1 MQRENHPG
9 PGLPYA
15 LGAYGIW
22 GFLPLYL
29 MLVRTVPA
37 MEFVGWRIL
46 FTLPVCLLF
55 VTIRRQGAELW
66 RALRNPRVM
75 GWLALTSTL
84 IGGNWLVYIIAIQH
98 DEVYAASLGYYIN
111 PLVNVLIGAFFLK
124 EQISRRQWIAVA
136 LAAIGVGM
144 LFSGA
149 LTTLWIS
156 LSLAFSFGFYGMVR
170 KLAPVGALPGLTVE
184 SLILSLPAAA
194 IVLWHAQTPDGS
206 ALAGDATIAALIAMG
221 GMVTAVPLLMFATAA
236 RRMDYSALGF
246 VQFLAPTIM
255 FILGLTVFREP
266 LNTTQLAS
274 FIAIWCAIGVFI
286 WDLLA
291 RRQRSKAA
299 RKA

>member
-15 LGAYGIW
+15 LGTYGIW

-29 MLVRTVPA
+29 MLVSTVPA
-37 MEFVGWRIL
+37 MEFVGWRII
-46 FTLPVCLLF
+46 FTLPVCLLL
-55 VTIRRQGAELW
+55 VAVRRQGAEVW
-66 RALRNPRVM
+66 RVLHDRRTMAL
-75 GWLALTSTL
+75 LALTSML
-84 IGGNWLVYIIAIQH
+84 IGGNWLVYIIAIQR

-124 EQISRRQWIAVA
+124 EQISRRQWIAVG

-156 LSLAFSFGFYGMVR
+156 LALACSFGLYGMVR

-184 SLILSLPAAA
+184 SLILSLPATA
-194 IVLWHAQTPDGS
+194 IVLWHAHSAPGS
-206 ALAGDATIAALIAMG
+206 ALAGDTSLAVMITMAGVI
-221 GMVTAVPLLMFATAA
+221 TAVPLLMFATAA

-246 VQFLAPTIM
+246 VQFLAPSIM
-255 FILGLTVFREP
+255 FILGLTVFKEP
-266 LNTTQLAS
+266 LDQTQLAS
-274 FIAIWCAIGVFI
+274 FIAIWCAIGVFS

-291 RRQRSKAA
+291 RRRQSKAA

>member
-1 MQRENHPG
+1 
-9 PGLPYA
+9 L
-15 LGAYGIW
+15 LAYLIW
-22 GFLPLYL
+22 GSLPLYIRAMQHVGAL
-29 MLVRTVPA
+29 ELLAHRVIWSVPTA
-37 MEFVGWRIL
+37 IL
-46 FTLPVCLLF
+46 FIAVAANWRDVRAAF
-55 VTIRRQGAELW
+55 SGAHLK
-66 RALRNPRVM
+66 
-75 GWLALTSTL
+75 WLALSGLL
-84 IGGNWLVYIIAIQH
+84 IGVNWTIYIWAVNA
-98 DEVYAASLGYYIN
+98 ERAMEASLGYYIN

-124 EQISRRQWIAVA
+124 EHISGRQWIAVA

-156 LSLAFSFGFYGMVR
+156 LTLAFSFGFYGMVR

-194 IVLWHAQTPDGS
+194 IVLWHAQTPPGS

-221 GMVTAVPLLMFATAA
+221 GIVTAVPLLMFATAA
-236 RRMDYSALGF
+236 RRMDYSTLGF

-266 LNTTQLAS
+266 LDTTQLAS
-274 FIAIWCAIGVFI
+274 FIAIWCAIGVFS